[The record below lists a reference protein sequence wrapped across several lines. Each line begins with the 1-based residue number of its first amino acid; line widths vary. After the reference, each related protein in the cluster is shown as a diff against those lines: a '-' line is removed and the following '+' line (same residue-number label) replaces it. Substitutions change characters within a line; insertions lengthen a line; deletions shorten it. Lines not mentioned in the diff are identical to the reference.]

1 MVDEDF
7 LEADKADYRESEDQ
21 QAAAKAELKRRC
33 DVAGLRL
40 EEENHPFAKGGK
52 YLFVEFPA
60 GREKRQHSLWG
71 TEAIRSF
78 LSIPF
83 DKYVFLRP
91 YEAICSYSDGTIEA
105 LLQTLEQMSLET
117 VRRVMLGKGLFQ
129 VVKEDEDIDVTLSA
143 TVGTA
148 AVALSPTSEVLEMLS
163 HKAHRSS
170 LSLKISGV
178 SVRRHENAVDL
189 LRRIADSLLFQIDT
203 SLGLAFNLT
212 REFTGPMR
220 RTRHRTIASLDEL
233 QFPTQE
239 YDDAPM
245 SLFWYARSAHGMPL
259 LQFLAYYQVI
269 EFYFPTYY
277 QAEARRKIRRILKD
291 PTFRADRDADIG
303 RVLSSLTSGRST
315 IGNECSMMRATMQE
329 CVNPDEL
336 RGFLTKSEA
345 QREFFSSKTKGLASK
360 KILIADTKADLRND
374 VADRVYEIRCKIV
387 HTKSDSRDVELLLPF
402 SKEADQL
409 YPYIELVQYI
419 AQQVLITASTPLKIG

>member
-7 LEADKADYRESEDQ
+7 LEADEADYRESEDQ
-21 QAAAKAELKRRC
+21 QAAAKAELERRC
-33 DVAGLRL
+33 HVAGLRL
-40 EEENHPFAKGGK
+40 KEEDNPFSKGEK
-52 YLFVEFPA
+52 YLLVELPA
-60 GREKRQHSLWG
+60 GREKRQRTLWG

-78 LSIPF
+78 LSVPF
-83 DKYVFLRP
+83 EKYVFLRP

-105 LLQTLEQMSLET
+105 LLQTLERMSLET
-117 VRRVMLGKGLFQ
+117 VRRLMLGKGLFQ
-129 VVKEDEDIDVTLSA
+129 DVEEDEDIDVTLSA
-143 TVGTA
+143 TEGTA
-148 AVALSPTSEVLEMLS
+148 AVALSPTSEALEILS
-163 HKAHRSS
+163 HKAQRSS

-178 SVRRHENAVDL
+178 SVGQHDDAVDL

-212 REFTGPMR
+212 RERTGPTMYTR
-220 RTRHRTIASLDEL
+220 RRRAVASLNEL

-277 QAEARRKIRRILKD
+277 RAEAKRKIRRILKD

-315 IGNECSMMRATMQE
+315 IGDERSMMRATM
-329 CVNPDEL
+329 
-336 RGFLTKSEA
+336 
-345 QREFFSSKTKGLASK
+345 
-360 KILIADTKADLRND
+360 
-374 VADRVYEIRCKIV
+374 
-387 HTKSDSRDVELLLPF
+387 
-402 SKEADQL
+402 
-409 YPYIELVQYI
+409 
-419 AQQVLITASTPLKIG
+419 